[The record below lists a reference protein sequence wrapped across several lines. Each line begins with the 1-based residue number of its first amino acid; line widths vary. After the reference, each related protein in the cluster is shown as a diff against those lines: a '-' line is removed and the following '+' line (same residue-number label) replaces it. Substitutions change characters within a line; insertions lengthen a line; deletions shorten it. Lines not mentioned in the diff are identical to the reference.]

1 MIASARKGSRPVLPG
16 KGWLPAMAPAHA
28 LAVAPALTLTLAL
41 ALALSG
47 AAIAPAQAQNIEANE
62 EPLAQALRDGPLL
75 PEEVLR
81 SSALTFPRILEAFE
95 REAAARSDQ
104 LAADGAFDLMLDG
117 KYYDRYTG
125 FYSGGVGEA
134 KATQPFAPFG
144 GEVFASYKLS
154 DGRFPIYENV
164 FNTNELGEFKV
175 GALFSLLRNRQID
188 QRRFNVEDTRL
199 AASQARL
206 DVLLVQLN
214 VQFEALRAYWTWVAA
229 GNEIR
234 VYEDLLEI
242 AEARAV
248 GLARQVEA
256 GAQPSIALTENEQ
269 NLIRRRSLLEEAKRG
284 FLTAANR
291 LSFYLRDEAG
301 RLVVP
306 SNEQLPDEQ
315 TLSEL
320 PDIQSLMAMAR
331 SDILDQRPELR
342 NFRIELERARNRVD
356 LKRNDLKPNLDLSVE
371 LSRDFGPIGDGG
383 AAFDSTDTVIGLT
396 FSVPLQ
402 RRMAR
407 GAVQRAEA
415 ELREIEL
422 RKERT
427 ADQIR
432 VELDNILANLN
443 AALRL
448 ADLADDEVEQA
459 TTMVTAERK
468 RFRLGAGDFFLV
480 NLREE
485 RAADAQVRSIRA
497 ELNGRLAAASYSAA
511 TMNLTELGL
520 E

>member
-1 MIASARKGSRPVLPG
+1 MSLYANKGAWPKACG
-16 KGWLPAMAPAHA
+16 AGA
-28 LAVAPALTLTLAL
+28 LSLI
-41 ALALSG
+41 ALALS
-47 AAIAPAQAQNIEANE
+47 ALATAPVHAQNIEANE
-62 EPLAQALRDGPLL
+62 EPLALALREGPLL

-81 SSALTFPRILEAFE
+81 SSALTFPRILESFE
-95 REAAARSDQ
+95 REAAARADQ
-104 LAADGAFDLMLDG
+104 LGADGAFDLMLSAE
-117 KYYDRYTG
+117 YYDRYTG
-125 FYSGGVGEA
+125 TFSGGFGEG
-134 KATQPFAPFG
+134 KATQPIAPFG
-144 GEVFASYKLS
+144 GEIFASYRLS
-154 DGRFPIYENV
+154 DGRFPIYENIY
-164 FNTNELGEFKV
+164 NTNELGEFKV
-175 GALFSLLRNRQID
+175 GALFSLLRNRQVD
-188 QRRFNVEDTRL
+188 QRRFAVEDTRM

-214 VQFEALRAYWTWVAA
+214 VQFEALRAYWNWVAA
-229 GNEIR
+229 GNEVS
-234 VYEDLLEI
+234 VYRDLLEI

-269 NLIRRRSLLEEAKRG
+269 NLIRRRSLVVEAERG
-284 FLTAANR
+284 FVTAANT
-291 LSFYLRDEAG
+291 LSFYLRDEGG
-301 RLVVP
+301 RLFVP
-306 SNEQLPDEQ
+306 SSEQLPDAE
-315 TLSEL
+315 TLAEL
-320 PDIQSLMAMAR
+320 PDIQTLMAMAR

-342 NFRIELERARNRVD
+342 NFRIQLERARNRIA
-356 LKRNDLKPNLDLSVE
+356 LRRNDLKPNLDFSVE

-383 AAFDSTDTVIGLT
+383 PTFDSTDTVVGLT

-422 RKERT
+422 REQRT

-432 VELDNILANLN
+432 VELDNILVNLN
-443 AALRL
+443 TALRQVG
-448 ADLADDEVEQA
+448 LADDEVVQA

-497 ELNGRLAAASYSAA
+497 QLNGRLAAASYSAA

>member
-1 MIASARKGSRPVLPG
+1 MTPS
-16 KGWLPAMAPAHA
+16 
-28 LAVAPALTLTLAL
+28 
-41 ALALSG
+41 ALSG
-47 AAIAPAQAQNIEANE
+47 VMLAYSRSIALVLIVSGVLAGALATSHSPAQAQDIAPTQ
-62 EPLAQALRDGPLL
+62 EPLSQALRSGPLM

-95 REAAARSDQ
+95 REAAARADQ
-104 LAADGAFDLMLDG
+104 LAADGAFDLMLDA
-117 KYYDRYTG
+117 KYYDRFTG
-125 FYSGGVGEA
+125 FYSGGYAEGKV
-134 KATQPFAPFG
+134 TQPIAPFG
-144 GEVFASYKLS
+144 GEIFGSYRAS
-154 DGRFPIYENV
+154 DGDFPIYENYY
-164 FNTNELGEFKV
+164 NTNELGEFKV

-188 QRRFNVEDTRL
+188 QRRFRVEDTRL

-206 DVLLVQLN
+206 DVLLAQLN
-214 VQFEALRAYWTWVAA
+214 VQFEALRAYWQWVAA

-248 GLARQVEA
+248 GLSRQVEA
-256 GAQPSIALTENEQ
+256 GAQPRIALTENEQ
-269 NLIRRRSLLEEAKRG
+269 NFIRRRSLLEEAKRG
-284 FLTAANR
+284 FLTASNS
-291 LSFYLRDEAG
+291 LSFYLRDERG
-301 RLVVP
+301 KLLVP
-306 SNEQLPDEQ
+306 SRDQLPNQELL
-315 TLSEL
+315 TEL
-320 PDIQSLMAMAR
+320 PDIQTLMAMAR
-331 SDILDQRPELR
+331 SDVLDQRPELR
-342 NFRIELERARNRVD
+342 NFRIQLERARNRVE
-356 LKRNDLKPNLDLSVE
+356 LKRNDLKPDLDFSVE

-383 AAFDSTDTVIGLT
+383 PSFDSTDTVVGLT
-396 FSVPLQ
+396 FKVPLQ

-407 GAVQRAEA
+407 GAVGRAEA

-432 VELDNILANLN
+432 VEIDNILANLN

-497 ELNGRLAAASYSAA
+497 ELNGRLAAASFSAA
-511 TMNLTELGL
+511 TMNLDELGL